1 VSSKTAEGLLGAL
14 KGKPTVEVEEE
25 APESMGEGK
34 EDEGDEPDDAQ
45 LEAMQ
50 AFTEAL
56 KGDDAAATFRALH
69 AVCASMGMKM
79 EM

>member
-50 AFTEAL
+50 AFMDAL
-56 KGDDAAATFRALH
+56 TKGDASAAFKAFK
-69 AVCASMGMKM
+69 AVTESN
-79 EM
+79 